1 MAGRVIAQ
9 GYRVVDEERHAV
21 NYRSSVWGDYFIR
34 NPILPHN
41 YRKSLEWMTERC
53 DDLIVETRE
62 MFVDILN
69 PFAKMKLID
78 ALQRLGVSYHF
89 KEEIDNSLESL
100 VSVKFAN
107 DDFHAISLQFRLL
120 RQQRRYMPCDA
131 FKEFIDKQGN
141 LNGTLCSDTRALLAL
156 YEAAHLGTPNEE
168 ILREA
173 QVETTNQL
181 KRIVDCI
188 EKPLSNKVRHAL
200 ETPSFRRMKRLEARL
215 YIPLYEEDKEE
226 CNEMILELAKLDFYL
241 LQRLHREEV
250 KEICEW
256 YHGLESPRELFYAR
270 HRPAEAY
277 FWALGVYYE
286 PEYSKPRKLLAK
298 FIATI
303 TPYDDTFDNYGLW
316 KELQPFA
323 DVMQRWDEKGAEQLG
338 RCYKEYAQFMF
349 GTMNEIEGALPK
361 GTPRKNVNVI
371 KDIFETER
379 NNVATAVTCY
389 MKEYDSTKEEAI
401 KALWNDVENAWK
413 DMNEEYLK
421 LTSIPSSLLIQSVS
435 IMNNRV
441 SKLASDDPMKHV
453 GPTGDDRQEANAAA
467 AVPFDALTIA
477 AVLLGASSISVKTR
491 TLYHH
496 RGQERCSQN
505 SPTTCLLCRKPLES
519 AGEAKG
525 LPATNLLNHLH
536 GQTPSPHFPKG
547 STTIVWKQTSQKR
560 RGAPRRGR
568 RPSWPKEELKVED
581 RSTKDVVV
589 FYVTNE
595 KLKGKRS

>member
-9 GYRVVDEERHAV
+9 GYRVVDDERHA
-21 NYRSSVWGDYFIR
+21 
-34 NPILPHN
+34 
-41 YRKSLEWMTERC
+41 KSLEWMTERC
-53 DDLIVETRE
+53 DELIVETRE

-131 FKEFIDKQGN
+131 FKEFTDKQGN

-173 QVETTNQL
+173 EVETTNQL

-241 LQRLHREEV
+241 LQRLHREEI
-250 KEICEW
+250 KEVCEW

-286 PEYSKPRKLLAK
+286 PEYAKPRKLLAK

-316 KELQPFA
+316 EELQPFA

-338 RCYKEYAQFMF
+338 RCYKDYAQFMF

-371 KDIFETER
+371 KDIITEVCKGYVTEIDWRDSKYIPPLKEHLQITLVTCFYWAINCTAFVVFQEGVTEEFETER
-379 NNVATAVTCY
+379 NIVATAVTCY

-421 LTSIPSSLLIQSVS
+421 LTLIPSSLLIQSVS
-435 IMNNRV
+435 IMNNGV
-441 SKLASDDPMKHV
+441 SKLASDDHMKHV

-477 AVLLGASSISVKTR
+477 AVLLGA
-491 TLYHH
+491 
-496 RGQERCSQN
+496 
-505 SPTTCLLCRKPLES
+505 
-519 AGEAKG
+519 
-525 LPATNLLNHLH
+525 
-536 GQTPSPHFPKG
+536 
-547 STTIVWKQTSQKR
+547 
-560 RGAPRRGR
+560 
-568 RPSWPKEELKVED
+568 
-581 RSTKDVVV
+581 
-589 FYVTNE
+589 
-595 KLKGKRS
+595 

>member
-173 QVETTNQL
+173 Q
-181 KRIVDCI
+181 
-188 EKPLSNKVRHAL
+188 
-200 ETPSFRRMKRLEARL
+200 RLEARL

-286 PEYSKPRKLLAK
+286 PEYAKPRKLLAK

-371 KDIFETER
+371 KDIVMIWMSGFPQIVKDSCIVSRLMDDIVAHAFETER

-477 AVLLGASSISVKTR
+477 AVLLGASSISAKTR

-519 AGEAKG
+519 AGDAKG

-536 GQTPSPHFPKG
+536 GQTPSPHLPKG

-568 RPSWPKEELKVED
+568 RPGWPKEELKVED

>member
-286 PEYSKPRKLLAK
+286 PEYAKPRKLLAK

-371 KDIFETER
+371 KDIITEVCKGYVTEIDWRDSKYIPPLKEHLQITLVTCFYWAINCTAFVVFQEGVTEEVMIWMSGFPQIVKDSCIVSRLMDDIVAHAFETER

-421 LTSIPSSLLIQSVS
+421 LTSIPSSLLIQV
-435 IMNNRV
+435 IN
-441 SKLASDDPMKHV
+441 LARMMETMYKKIDGYTDSAILK
-453 GPTGDDRQEANAAA
+453 EW
-467 AVPFDALTIA
+467 IS
-477 AVLLGASSISVKTR
+477 LLLVQPI
-491 TLYHH
+491 TL
-496 RGQERCSQN
+496 
-505 SPTTCLLCRKPLES
+505 
-519 AGEAKG
+519 
-525 LPATNLLNHLH
+525 
-536 GQTPSPHFPKG
+536 
-547 STTIVWKQTSQKR
+547 
-560 RGAPRRGR
+560 
-568 RPSWPKEELKVED
+568 
-581 RSTKDVVV
+581 
-589 FYVTNE
+589 
-595 KLKGKRS
+595 

>member
-9 GYRVVDEERHAV
+9 GYRVVDDERHA
-21 NYRSSVWGDYFIR
+21 
-34 NPILPHN
+34 
-41 YRKSLEWMTERC
+41 KSLEWMTERC
-53 DDLIVETRE
+53 DELIVETRE

-131 FKEFIDKQGN
+131 FKEFTDKQGN

-173 QVETTNQL
+173 E
-181 KRIVDCI
+181 
-188 EKPLSNKVRHAL
+188 
-200 ETPSFRRMKRLEARL
+200 RLEARL

-241 LQRLHREEV
+241 LQRLHREEI
-250 KEICEW
+250 KEVCEW

-286 PEYSKPRKLLAK
+286 PEYAKPRKLLAK

-316 KELQPFA
+316 EELQPFA

-338 RCYKEYAQFMF
+338 RCYKDYAQFMF

-379 NNVATAVTCY
+379 NIVATAVTCY

-421 LTSIPSSLLIQSVS
+421 LTLIPSSLLIQSVS
-435 IMNNRV
+435 IMNNGV
-441 SKLASDDPMKHV
+441 SKLASDDHMKHV

-477 AVLLGASSISVKTR
+477 AVLLGA
-491 TLYHH
+491 
-496 RGQERCSQN
+496 
-505 SPTTCLLCRKPLES
+505 
-519 AGEAKG
+519 
-525 LPATNLLNHLH
+525 
-536 GQTPSPHFPKG
+536 
-547 STTIVWKQTSQKR
+547 
-560 RGAPRRGR
+560 
-568 RPSWPKEELKVED
+568 
-581 RSTKDVVV
+581 
-589 FYVTNE
+589 
-595 KLKGKRS
+595 